1 MVEKL
6 SITLPTEM
14 VDAIKSR
21 VEAGSYAST
30 SEVLREAMRTWLRL
44 EEEHEERME
53 GLRARVRLSLEDPRP
68 NLSGKQV
75 RERLNA
81 LYAKHGS

>member
-21 VEAGSYAST
+21 VEAGSHAST
-30 SEVLREAMRTWLRL
+30 SEVIREAMRTWLRL
-44 EEEHEERME
+44 EEEHEERIE
-53 GLRARVRLSLEDPRP
+53 GLRARVKHSLDDPRP
-68 NLSGKQV
+68 NLTGKQV
-75 RERLNA
+75 RERLDA
-81 LYAKHGS
+81 LYAKHNS

>member
-44 EEEHEERME
+44 EEEHEARME
-53 GLRARVRLSLEDPRP
+53 GLRARVRRSLEDPRP